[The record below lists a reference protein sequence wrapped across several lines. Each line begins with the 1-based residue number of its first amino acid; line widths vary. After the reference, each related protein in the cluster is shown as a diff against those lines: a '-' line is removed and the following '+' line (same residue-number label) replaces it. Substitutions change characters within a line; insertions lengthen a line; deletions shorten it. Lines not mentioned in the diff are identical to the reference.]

1 MEIDYNKAFGLEE
14 ESSGSQE
21 AAEATAAGTQQDEGQ
36 TAAETGTGAAEGT
49 DTGAA
54 AGTGAEASAAQEG
67 DKAPQSD
74 AERSRQAE
82 YRRRRE
88 ERENRIRAQA
98 RAEVIDEV
106 NRTLRGIGM
115 PDPDTGETVDSV
127 EKLNAYYKA
136 LSDARLADGN
146 GTVEDIRR
154 IAREEMGAQ
163 RQPQAQDYAQAG
175 QTAEEPAAPSRAQEE
190 LAEIAAMDPE
200 MKSLRDILLSEAGPK
215 FREYV
220 NRGLNFV
227 EAYKLAAE
235 KRLENLRSSKA
246 KEAAT
251 VKAASKEHLASAQSR
266 GQGAE
271 PIPAD
276 EMAMYRVFFPG
287 ATDAEIREYAAEDKR
302 QLGK

>member
-14 ESSGSQE
+14 ES
-21 AAEATAAGTQQDEGQ
+21 AEAQPAGENTVAGNRQDAVQ
-36 TAAETGTGAAEGT
+36 TAAEPGTSAGAETGN
-49 DTGAA
+49 GAA
-54 AGTGAEASAAQEG
+54 AETGAEASAAQEG
-67 DKAPQSD
+67 DKAPQID

-115 PDPDTGETVDSV
+115 PDPDTGEAVDSV

-136 LSDARLADGN
+136 LSDARLAEGN

-154 IAREEMGAQ
+154 IAREEMDAQ
-163 RQPQAQDYAQAG
+163 QQTQENAPAG
-175 QTAEEPAAPSRAQEE
+175 RTAGEPAAPSNAQEE
-190 LAEIAAMDPE
+190 LAEIARMDPD
-200 MKSLRDILLSEAGPK
+200 MKSLKDILTSEAGPK

-220 NRGLNFV
+220 HRGLNFV

-235 KRLENLRSSKA
+235 NRLNNLRNVRTQ
-246 KEAAT
+246 EAAT
-251 VKAASKEHLASAQSR
+251 VKAASKDHLNSTQSR